1 MSQRSRRHRE
11 RRIRA
16 LLAEH
21 RLRAKLLAELV
32 VCPGIFAEGEEVV
45 CANCQGAGVVDDLGE
60 TCSICGGTGD
70 AREVATLA
78 ILLGETFDLDAAT
91 VAADMLEQADAARGL
106 ELQLVLQRRV
116 DVVYGPHP
124 RFRRTRV
131 LGRLRWPDLPVTV
144 TKPRGVEGVA
154 DHPLRAAELQLEVAY
169 RGLHAAD
176 LDLELDGPDLGLVQ
190 V

>member
-1 MSQRSRRHRE
+1 MNQRSRRHRE

-32 VCPGIFAEGEEVV
+32 VYPGIFAEGEEVV
-45 CANCQGAGVVDDLGE
+45 CANCQGAGVVDGMGDACSICDGTGDARE

-70 AREVATLA
+70 AREVAILA
-78 ILLGETFDLDAAT
+78 ILRGETFDLDAAT

-106 ELQLVLQRRV
+106 ELRLVLRRWV

-131 LGRLRWPDLPVTV
+131 LGRLRWPDLPAQD
-144 TKPRGVEGVA
+144 PC
-154 DHPLRAAELQLEVAY
+154 
-169 RGLHAAD
+169 
-176 LDLELDGPDLGLVQ
+176 
-190 V
+190 

>member
-45 CANCQGAGVVDDLGE
+45 CANCHGAGEFTDEIDLDVGWRLMAP
-60 TCSICGGTGD
+60 CDPCGGTGG
-70 AREVATLA
+70 AREVAILA
-78 ILLGETFDLDAAT
+78 ILRGETFDLDAAT
-91 VAADMLEQADAARGL
+91 VAADMLEQADAAQGL

-131 LGRLRWPDLPVTV
+131 LGRLRWPDLP
-144 TKPRGVEGVA
+144 A
-154 DHPLRAAELQLEVAY
+154 
-169 RGLHAAD
+169 
-176 LDLELDGPDLGLVQ
+176 
-190 V
+190 

>member
-45 CANCQGAGVVDDLGE
+45 CANCQGAGVVDGMGDA
-60 TCSICGGTGD
+60 CSICGGTGD
-70 AREVATLA
+70 AREVAILA
-78 ILLGETFDLDAAT
+78 ILRGETFDLDAAT

-106 ELQLVLQRRV
+106 ELRLVLRRWV

-131 LGRLRWPDLPVTV
+131 LGRLRWPDLPAQARWQLELQL
-144 TKPRGVEGVA
+144 RGVEVETRPAPGAGVGR
-154 DHPLRAAELQLEVAY
+154 PSVA
-169 RGLHAAD
+169 
-176 LDLELDGPDLGLVQ
+176 
-190 V
+190 